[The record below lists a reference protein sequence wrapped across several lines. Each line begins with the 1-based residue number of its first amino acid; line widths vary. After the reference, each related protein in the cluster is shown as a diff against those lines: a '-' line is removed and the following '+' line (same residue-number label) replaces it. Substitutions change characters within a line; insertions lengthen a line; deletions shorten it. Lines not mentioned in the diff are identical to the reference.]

1 MAEMTFIQSIA
12 PMVIPWLKLFM
23 YVFITGIFTVIGV
36 IIIIEKKKRK
46 WKIEIHEQK
55 ADGRLHTV
63 GFDVLQEK
71 KLNMGTKTIYW
82 LKKARTETIPP
93 PWETV
98 DRIGKKEE
106 VDYLRVAR
114 DFIPMAKTMTV
125 DYNRPQ
131 VKSVVIKAYDKLRT
145 DIRNIKTTFFNAD
158 AVHDKYIYIPI
169 TRTLTANMKFRPIDY
184 DMNMMAM
191 NEIHNADE
199 FYQSK
204 FEFWKKYGAVIVFA
218 ATIIFLIV
226 LVVLTYEY
234 MQTTI
239 TTIMGKVSETSG
251 LLNNLIDK
259 MAGGKPPG

>member
-12 PMVIPWLKLFM
+12 PMVLPWLKLFM
-23 YVFITGIFTVIGV
+23 YVFIIGIFTVIGV

-55 ADGRLHTV
+55 ADGRLHSV

-71 KLNMGTKTIYW
+71 KLKMGTKTIYW
-82 LKKARTETIPP
+82 LRKAKTETIPP

-98 DRIGKKEE
+98 DRIGKNEE
-106 VDYLRVAR
+106 VDYLRIAR
-114 DFIPMAKTMTV
+114 DYIPMEKTMTAN
-125 DYNRPQ
+125 YNSPYVR
-131 VKSVVIKAYDKLRT
+131 KKVIAVHDM
-145 DIRNIKTTFFNAD
+145 IREKIRSIKTTYFD
-158 AVHDKYIYIPI
+158 AEPVRDRYVYIPI
-169 TRTLTANMKFRPIDY
+169 NKTLTTNMKFRPIDY

-204 FEFWKKYGAVIVFA
+204 YEFWKKYGAVIVFGV
-218 ATIIFLIV
+218 TIVFLIV
-226 LVVLTYEY
+226 LTVLTYEY

-239 TTIMGKVSETSG
+239 ATIMGKVSESSG

-259 MAGGKPPG
+259 MAGSKPPG